1 MLPALYLLLNYL
13 GSAPPVTMNTHNK
26 TKKLA
31 YLNPKARNIS
41 LQNKENDPSQNKSLC
56 SFIGARFLTSIQ

>member
-26 TKKLA
+26 TKK
-31 YLNPKARNIS
+31 IS
-41 LQNKENDPSQNKSLC
+41 LSKSE
-56 SFIGARFLTSIQ
+56 SKKHFSTKQGE